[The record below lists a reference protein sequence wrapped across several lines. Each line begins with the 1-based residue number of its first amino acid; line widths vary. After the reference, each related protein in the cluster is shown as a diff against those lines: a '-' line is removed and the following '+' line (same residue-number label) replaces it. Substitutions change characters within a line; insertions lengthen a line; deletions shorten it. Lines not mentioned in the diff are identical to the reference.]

1 MLPYT
6 RREFAK
12 LALAAFPAAGMLSVP
27 TSLAAADKPAPA
39 RGKPN
44 SKVAGVQIGINVP
57 YSFGGNAVSGDDTLA
72 NCVQLGLSAVELRAQ
87 PIEAY
92 LGAPANLVGPKNA
105 VATGGAAASNAD
117 LLRQWR
123 STVKVEKAAGFR
135 KKYEDA
141 GVRIEILKVDN
152 LFKISEAELDYAF
165 ALAKTVGA
173 RAISSEISKSDDDHK
188 RVGRIADKHQ
198 TMIGYH
204 GHASTTPE
212 HWEKAF
218 SFAKHNGANVDIGHF
233 VAGND
238 GSPVDF
244 IKKHHARI
252 THVHI
257 KDRKRSNG
265 PNVPFGEGDTPIVE
279 VLRLIRDN
287 KWNIQATIEF
297 EYKIPTGSDR
307 MTEIARAVKF
317 CRDALV

>member
-1 MLPYT
+1 MAQH
-6 RREFAK
+6 RE
-12 LALAAFPAAGMLSVP
+12 G
-27 TSLAAADKPAPA
+27 
-39 RGKPN
+39 R
-44 SKVAGVQIGINVP
+44 
-57 YSFGGNAVSGDDTLA
+57 
-72 NCVQLGLSAVELRAQ
+72 
-87 PIEAY
+87 
-92 LGAPANLVGPKNA
+92 
-105 VATGGAAASNAD
+105 
-117 LLRQWR
+117 
-123 STVKVEKAAGFR
+123 KAAGFR

-198 TMIGYH
+198 MMIGYH

-297 EYKIPTGSDR
+297 EYKVPTGSDR
-307 MTEIARAVKF
+307 MTEIARALKY
-317 CRDALV
+317 CRDGLMSKA